1 MRNRSQSLTSTTTW
15 SLIVI
20 AICAC
25 CAAVVSLRQSMVKE
39 KTRRSPD
46 SNEPQSGHRPT
57 VSSKVERSGLRIIYR
72 PGSDTTYKRP

>member
-25 CAAVVSLRQSMVKE
+25 CAAVVSLRQSMGKR
-39 KTRRSPD
+39 TRRESLD
-46 SNEPQSGHRPT
+46 SNAPPSGHHPT
-57 VSSKVERSGLRIIYR
+57 VSSQVERSGLRIIYR
-72 PGSDTTYKRP
+72 PGSDPICRRP